1 MNLLHAFKTAKFLF
15 NFAFCLF
22 TKNEI
27 RIFLMSLYFA
37 TIIIHKI
44 KKIFILFPQNINNYY
59 FFKY

>member
-22 TKNEI
+22 TKYEKL
-27 RIFLMSLYFA
+27 IFLMSLYL
-37 TIIIHKI
+37 TTLIIHKI
-44 KKIFILFPQNINNYY
+44 KKIFVLFPQNIDNYY